1 MLSVVGEEVG
11 GVYSL
16 ILGCC
21 GKGLLNQR
29 PAEDTGCVKPT
40 LGGALHSAALSPL
53 HFDLNQQGI

>member
-40 LGGALHSAALSPL
+40 LGGLHSAALSPL